1 MTTAEQYLKN
11 GQLSEALGALKQQVR
26 DKPQDARARVFLFQL
41 DCVLGDFQKALDQ
54 LQVLASLNADTMLLA
69 EIFRPVLACEM
80 LRREV
85 FEGKRTPIIFGEPP
99 EWVGLLVQANE
110 LSARG
115 AYRAALELRDRAFEA
130 APATPGSLNG
140 TAFEWCADADSRLGP
155 VLEAIIQGKYYWIP
169 FCRIQK
175 LEVTAPS
182 DLRDLV
188 WAPAQF
194 VWANGGQVAG
204 HIPCR
209 YPKTESASDDAL
221 RLSRKTE
228 WQEPEPGF
236 TVGLGQRL
244 LTTNEGDYPLL
255 ECRTLELQPPIE
267 PASS

>member
-1 MTTAEQYLKN
+1 
-11 GQLSEALGALKQQVR
+11 
-26 DKPQDARARVFLFQL
+26 
-41 DCVLGDFQKALDQ
+41 
-54 LQVLASLNADTMLLA
+54 MLLA

-115 AYRAALELRDRAFEA
+115 SYHAALELRDRAFEA

-209 YPKTESASDDAL
+209 YPKTESAPDDAL
-221 RLSRKTE
+221 RLGRKTE
-228 WQEPEPGF
+228 WLEPEPGLTF
-236 TVGLGQRL
+236 GLGQRL

-255 ECRTLELQPPIE
+255 ECRTLELQQPPVG
-267 PASS
+267 STGN